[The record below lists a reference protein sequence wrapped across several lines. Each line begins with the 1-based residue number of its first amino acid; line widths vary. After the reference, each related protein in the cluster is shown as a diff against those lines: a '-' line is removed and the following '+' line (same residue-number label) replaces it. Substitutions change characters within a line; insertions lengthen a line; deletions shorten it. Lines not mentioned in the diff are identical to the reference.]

1 MSSWRL
7 ILSGF
12 NDAATNMAIDEALFV
27 SYLKD
32 KTLPTLRIYGWKPAA
47 YSLGYFQD
55 AAKEFNI
62 NACARDDIS
71 IVRRMTGGG
80 IIFHDQELTYSLVC
94 DKNDL
99 KTNNIKHSFKVL
111 CSFLIRAYEKLGL
124 KAGFADKMG
133 LEKTDSREFASFCF
147 ASNEGCDILIKG
159 RKIGGNAQRRR
170 KNVVFQHGS
179 IPLKLDIHRCLNM
192 LINPDYKSTNRFCS
206 LESLLKK
213 PLTFYELE
221 HILIES
227 FKEVFKV
234 NLTLSGLTEVENG
247 LTVSLRADKYDNL
260 DWNLKLQG
268 KSLKENE
275 PYFDNRE
282 TCLAEQEDKS

>member
-1 MSSWRL
+1 MKTWRL

-12 NDAATNMAIDEALFV
+12 NDAATNMAIDEVIFLN
-27 SYLKD
+27 YIKD
-32 KTLPTLRIYGWKPAA
+32 KGLPTLRIYGWKPAA

-55 AAKEFNI
+55 AAKELDLD
-62 NACARDDIS
+62 ACSRDDID

-94 DKNDL
+94 NKSDLETND
-99 KTNNIKHSFKVL
+99 IKHSFKIL
-111 CSFLIRAYEKLGL
+111 CSFLIRAYKKLGL
-124 KAGFADKMG
+124 EAGFADEMG
-133 LEKTDSREFASFCF
+133 LAKTDSREFASFCF
-147 ASNEGCDILIKG
+147 ASNEDCDILIKG
-159 RKIGGNAQRRR
+159 KKIGGNAQRRR
-170 KNVVFQHGS
+170 KDVVFQHGS
-179 IPLKLDIHRCLNM
+179 IPLKLDIHHCFNM
-192 LINPDYKSTNRFCS
+192 LTNPDYNSANRFCS
-206 LESLLKK
+206 MESLLKK

-234 NLTLSGLTEVENG
+234 DLKLSSLTEAEKALVVT
-247 LTVSLRADKYDNL
+247 LKTDKYDNL

-268 KSLKENE
+268 KTLKENE
-275 PYFDNRE
+275 SYFDNQE